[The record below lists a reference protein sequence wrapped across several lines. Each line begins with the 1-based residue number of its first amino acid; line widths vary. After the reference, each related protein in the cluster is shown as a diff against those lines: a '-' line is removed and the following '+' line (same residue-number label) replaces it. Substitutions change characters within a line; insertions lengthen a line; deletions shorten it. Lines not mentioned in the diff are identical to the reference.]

1 MELEFQQVHI
11 SYLQCVLHETIM
23 QEESGET
30 IVPDSMPDMDRIVDS
45 FAGVVVRGKE
55 CQGGIVSL
63 TGDIQAG
70 VLYTA
75 QQEDMPRQIPM
86 YLPFSLRRS
95 VTAAEGSQSVVECR
109 VRSVEAR
116 MLNSRKLSIRVGLCI
131 VLQVYEPRDEVCGK
145 PGQQARWLQ
154 MKYEEYPMQLMV
166 ECAEKNMLLR
176 DTLPLGTGQP
186 EAARLLHIGAHCEIT
201 DEKLTGSK
209 AVCKGQLLMRL
220 LYETQEQALAS
231 CEVSLPFSQFIDL
244 EREYEEQG
252 LCLIPVLTGLEA
264 VAEGDSFTVEAGIH
278 LQCCIHQTVQ
288 VPMLRDAYA
297 TRGDLNLR
305 WQSYGMQPRLD
316 SRLIRQELRQELSA
330 ADVAEVVRAEALA
343 DAPQTEWQDGQC
355 RVKVP
360 VQLQVLCRDN
370 QGQFRGISRRAEL
383 AMEIPAEKCRC
394 RTWIAE
400 LGSLFA
406 APAAGGIEVRLP
418 VAVRCDWYGDSELC
432 SICGG
437 TLEEGESREDGPAV
451 IIRTLE
457 ADGELWEIAKELR
470 TTVSAIQIANDMEEE
485 VAPAGTMLL
494 IPIVA

>member
-11 SYLQCVLHETIM
+11 SYLQCVLHETIV

-30 IVPDSMPDMDRIVDS
+30 IVPDSMPDMEHIADS
-45 FAGVVVRGKE
+45 FANVIVRGKE
-55 CQGGIVSL
+55 CQGGTVSM

-75 QQEDMPRQIPM
+75 QQEDMPRQIPL

-95 VTAAEGSQSVVECR
+95 VTAAEGSRCVVDCR

-116 MLNSRKLSIRVGLCI
+116 MLNSRKLSVRVGLCI
-131 VLQVYEPRDEVCGK
+131 VLQVYEPRDEICSK
-145 PGQQARWLQ
+145 PDRQPRWLQ

-166 ECAEKNMLLR
+166 ECGEKNMLLR
-176 DTLPLGTGQP
+176 DTVPLGSGQP
-186 EAARLLHIGAHCEIT
+186 EATRLSHIGARCEIT

-220 LYETQEQALAS
+220 MYETQEQALAS

-252 LCLIPVLTGLEA
+252 LRLIPVITGLEA
-264 VAEGDSFTVEAGIH
+264 VAEGDSVTVEAGIH

-297 TRGDLNLR
+297 TRGELR
-305 WQSYGMQPRLD
+305 LQWQSYGMQPRLD

-330 ADVAEVVRAEALA
+330 SDVAEVVRAEALV

-360 VQLQVLCRDN
+360 VQLQVLCRDS
-370 QGQFRGISRRAEL
+370 QGQFRGVNRRAEL

-394 RTWIAE
+394 HTWIAE
-400 LGSLFA
+400 MGALFA
-406 APAAGGIEVRLP
+406 APTPSGIEIRLP

-437 TLEEGESREDGPAV
+437 TLEEGENREDGPAV

-457 ADGELWEIAKELR
+457 ADGDLWDIAKELR